1 MSLVINSSN
10 LWQFLIENTDPPFEH
25 YIETFKFIDGL
36 EDSLA
41 WVKSDNFKKF
51 GEIMKV
57 TF

>member
-10 LWQFLIENTDPPFEH
+10 LWQFLIENTDPSFEH
-25 YIETFKFIDGL
+25 YIEAFKFIDGL
-36 EDSLA
+36 EDPLA